1 MTAGLFTHRRAH
13 KDPKSFPTV
22 PLIVMRVT
30 WTVRVCPILC
40 ALSMA
45 CSSMVG
51 FHHCSQDNQSL
62 MPMYVQNS
70 LHYPAAIVQEQLD
83 ARETP
88 EHEPAREWSLQNC
101 LHSSSYEPG

>member
-1 MTAGLFTHRRAH
+1 MTARLFNHRRGH
-13 KDPKSFPTV
+13 EELTSFCTV

-83 ARETP
+83 AQCQTNTTASNSP
-88 EHEPAREWSLQNC
+88 
-101 LHSSSYEPG
+101 